1 MLMAL
6 RGTKLAGK
14 VKFVG
19 FDSSS
24 ALVDGLRKGELDG
37 LVLQNPL
44 KMGYLAMKTLASV
57 IKGEKVEKRI
67 DTGAQVI
74 TKANMDEPAQK
85 DLLSPNL
92 KEWLGE

>member
-1 MLMAL
+1 
-6 RGTKLAGK
+6 
-14 VKFVG
+14 
-19 FDSSS
+19 
-24 ALVDGLRKGELDG
+24 
-37 LVLQNPL
+37 
-44 KMGYLAMKTLASV
+44 MKTLAAV

-85 DLLSPNL
+85 ELLSPNL